1 MQASAATLPLVGAA
15 DLPALATG
23 TDPVSVSVAT
33 HARQVRLP
41 RFRVRASR
49 KPVSDSRT
57 PVWLFDLDNT
67 LHDASHAI
75 FGRMDVSMTA
85 AVVDTLQLGE
95 EEAHALRKKYWQR
108 YGATMIGMVRHHGV
122 SSAEFLRRSHDFD
135 VGPLLR
141 AEKGL
146 AAALAS
152 LPGRKVLLTN
162 APLAY
167 ATTILRKLR
176 ILHCFSSLWAVEH
189 MQIHGTFRVKP
200 SPALMRHV
208 LAREGIHGSRAVLV
222 EDTLPNL
229 RGARQVG
236 IRTVYVR
243 HPGTPFSSGQRG
255 RPMYVDLQ
263 VNSVRHLLLQRR
275 ILRRP

>member
-1 MQASAATLPLVGAA
+1 MDSVQVLEEVLETVLEPLLDAVPT
-15 DLPALATG
+15 PA
-23 TDPVSVSVAT
+23 AT

-41 RFRVRASR
+41 RFRVRATR
-49 KPVSDSRT
+49 NPAPDRQT

-75 FGRMDVSMTA
+75 FGRMDISMTA
-85 AVVDTLQLGE
+85 AVVDTLQLSE
-95 EEAHALRKKYWQR
+95 EEAHVLRKKYWQR

-122 SSAEFLRRSHDFD
+122 SAAEFLHRSHDFD
-135 VGPLLR
+135 IAPLLR

-146 AAALAS
+146 ANALAR

-167 ATTILRKLR
+167 ATTILRLLG

-189 MQIHGTFRVKP
+189 MRIHGTFRVKP

-208 LAREGIHGSRAVLV
+208 LAREGVQASRAVLV

-236 IRTVYVR
+236 IRTVFVR

-255 RPMYVDLQ
+255 RPTYVDLQ
-263 VNSVRHLLLQRR
+263 VNSIRHLLLQRR
-275 ILRRP
+275 VLRRP